1 MKGWDNEIA
10 TRYRAAALFM
20 GGIAVLAI
28 GMLVY
33 LLERPADSVLFLPAA
48 LSLFDGQ
55 THLSPLLG
63 GPLPSFLHGMAF
75 SLMTAALLGP
85 GPRKAALACAFWA
98 AINILFEFS
107 QHAVIAKFLGGG
119 MAGTF
124 DPLDILA
131 VLLGALAAF
140 GLARKNNAKEG
151 MRI

>member
-10 TRYRAAALFM
+10 ARNSATALFM
-20 GGIAVLAI
+20 CGIAVLAI

-33 LLERPADSVLFLPAA
+33 SLERPADSVLFLPAA

-55 THLSPLLG
+55 THLPPLLG

-85 GPRKAALACAFWA
+85 GPRKAALACAFWV
-98 AINILFEFS
+98 AINILFEVS
-107 QHAVIAKFLGGG
+107 QHTAIAKFSGVG

-140 GLARKNNAKEG
+140 LFMQAVATLERAR
-151 MRI
+151 I